1 MPGDATSISLPARFL
16 SAGHGSFSVP
26 QTVSDCTPG
35 SFFLAIREDGA
46 SFGTDGD
53 RASCRQA
60 FLLSPGDSVPGAFG
74 SGTGGWYWI
83 RFRAGEGP
91 DVVHVP
97 IGPRPVPLSETAF
110 NRFSY
115 GFHQLHSESSGA
127 FGSAGLCDY
136 MLSVLLLTLRDD
148 SGEVPRSAAAVR
160 LLEYIRLHCC
170 EPLTLPDAARDLGYS
185 EDYLSR
191 LLHEQVS
198 CSFRRY
204 IHLLRIQRAK
214 KALLSGVG
222 SIREIAEDCGYPNA
236 KFFSTAFRKC
246 EGLTPSAF
254 RNLYVSGTGGENLPE

>member
-1 MPGDATSISLPARFL
+1 MSGDATSVSLPARFL
-16 SAGHGSFSVP
+16 SAGHDASSGLRAASGYA
-26 QTVSDCTPG
+26 PG
-35 SFFLAIREDGA
+35 SFFLAVREDGA
-46 SFGTDGD
+46 ASGTDED
-53 RASCRQA
+53 RASCRKA
-60 FLLSPGDSVPGAFG
+60 LLLSPGDPLPGEFP

-91 DVVHVP
+91 DVVNVP
-97 IGPRPVPLSETAF
+97 IGSRPVLLSESAF

-127 FGSAGLCDY
+127 IGSASLCDY

-148 SGEVPRSAAAVR
+148 SGEAPRSAVAAR

-170 EPLTLPDAARDLGYS
+170 EPLTLPDAARNLGYS

-198 CSFRRY
+198 CSFRTY
-204 IHLLRIQRAK
+204 IHLLRMQRAK
-214 KALLSGVG
+214 KALLSGSG
-222 SIREIAEDCGYPNA
+222 SIQEIAEDCGYPNA
-236 KFFSTAFRKC
+236 KFFSTAFRKY

-254 RNLYVSGTGGENLPE
+254 RNLYVSGIGRDD